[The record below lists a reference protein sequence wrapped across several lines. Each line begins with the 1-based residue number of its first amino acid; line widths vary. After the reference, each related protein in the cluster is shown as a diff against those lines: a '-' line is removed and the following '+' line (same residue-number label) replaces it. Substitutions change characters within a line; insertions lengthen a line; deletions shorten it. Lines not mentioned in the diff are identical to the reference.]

1 MTMQPTKHNDEQ
13 QQAVEAPAEARQAN
27 KSMLTDSVAK
37 ELNLPRRTASL
48 VLDAVLDSVS
58 ELLRK
63 RGKVAIKGFG
73 TFERRIRKGRSYTH
87 PLTRKS
93 IMVDDKETIMFRV
106 SEQLN
111 DATRTGAVARTKT
124 REASPEDLQFD

>member
-1 MTMQPTKHNDEQ
+1 MTNSNEDP
-13 QQAVEAPAEARQAN
+13 AAPDATTGESRQAN
-27 KSMLTDSVAK
+27 KSILADSVAK
-37 ELNLPRRTASL
+37 ELNLPRRTAAL

-58 ELLRK
+58 DLLRR

-73 TFERRIRKGRSYTH
+73 TFERKIRKGRSYTH

-93 IMVDDKETIMFRV
+93 IKVEDKETIMFRV

-111 DATRTGAVARTKT
+111 DATRSGSDPRQHG
-124 REASPEDLQFD
+124 REISADELSQFD

>member
-1 MTMQPTKHNDEQ
+1 MTNSNDDTTALDGATNES
-13 QQAVEAPAEARQAN
+13 RQAN
-27 KSMLTDSVAK
+27 KSILADSVAK
-37 ELNLPRRTASL
+37 ELNLPRRTAAL

-58 ELLRK
+58 DLLRR

-73 TFERRIRKGRSYTH
+73 TFERKIRKGRSYTH

-93 IMVDDKETIMFRV
+93 IKVEDKETIMFRV

-111 DATRTGAVARTKT
+111 DATRSDSDPRPQGRPVSQD
-124 REASPEDLQFD
+124 EMSQFE

>member
-1 MTMQPTKHNDEQ
+1 MEATNHDNDPQPVADNTE
-13 QQAVEAPAEARQAN
+13 VARQAN

-37 ELNLPRRTASL
+37 ELNLPRRTAAT
-48 VLDAVLDSVS
+48 VLDAVLDSV
-58 ELLRK
+58 EDLLRK

-73 TFERRIRKGRSYTH
+73 TFERKIRKGRSYTH

-93 IMVDDKETIMFRV
+93 IRVEDKETIMFRV

-111 DATRTGAVARTKT
+111 DATRTGAAARAKA
-124 REASPEDLQFD
+124 RALAPGELSQFD